1 MEGGLVQKT
10 WQTEANLYLID
21 NFAGCPEPSMGS
33 ASLGE
38 LKCLLGIMVFTF
50 SRCLT
55 FRRIL
60 SKTVKYSELEGSASW
75 LSLRG
80 RLLDYPYRLWLVAWR
95 GGDAML
101 WAGGGRGGG

>member
-1 MEGGLVQKT
+1 
-10 WQTEANLYLID
+10 
-21 NFAGCPEPSMGS
+21 MGS

-50 SRCLT
+50 SRYLT